1 MFSLQLM
8 TSLFLAVLFLQSG
21 LDKVLDRDGNLA
33 FLRTHFERSP
43 LAGQVDLLLTILT
56 AFEVAAGSFSGLGAI
71 ALLLWGGTT
80 FAWLG
85 AALSSLTVLMLF
97 FGQRMA
103 REYNG
108 AAQLVPYFI
117 LTLVALR
124 EFSK

>member
-1 MFSLQLM
+1 MGYVDVRV
-8 TSLFLAVLFLQSG
+8 ADNWVRVG
-21 LDKVLDRDGNLA
+21 
-33 FLRTHFERSP
+33 EEP
-43 LAGQVDLLLTILT
+43 EVDLLLTILT

-103 REYNG
+103 REYAG